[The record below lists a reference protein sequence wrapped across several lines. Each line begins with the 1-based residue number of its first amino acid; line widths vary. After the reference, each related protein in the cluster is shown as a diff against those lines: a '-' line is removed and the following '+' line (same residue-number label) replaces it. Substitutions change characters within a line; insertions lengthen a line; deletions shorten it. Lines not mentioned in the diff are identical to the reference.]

1 MAPPAGSP
9 LPLDARS
16 CHSGGKPS
24 EVSVNP
30 YVSKSLWWVGAVSS
44 VLIALVSYRYFAP
57 AIPVPPNLASN
68 LMARPWL
75 WVHAG
80 LAATALI
87 TGPWQFIPRLRTRRP
102 RVHRVLGRVYVFSCL
117 VGGVAGLLLA
127 SGTSAGPI
135 ARAGFGLLAIVW
147 LGVNA
152 NAFRLALAGRY
163 AEHRQWMIRSFALT
177 FGAVTLR
184 VYLPLAQ
191 VMGIEFMTAYR
202 AISWLAWVP
211 NLMLA
216 ELYIRSLTLR
226 RPVAAV
232 S

>member
-1 MAPPAGSP
+1 MNPAIT
-9 LPLDARS
+9 RT
-16 CHSGGKPS
+16 
-24 EVSVNP
+24 
-30 YVSKSLWWVGAVSS
+30 LWWVGAITS

-57 AIPVPPNLASN
+57 AIPPPQNIVSN
-68 LMARPWL
+68 PMAHPWL

-87 TGPWQFIPRLRTRRP
+87 AGPWQFIPGLRAKRP
-102 RVHRVLGRVYVFSCL
+102 RVHRWTGRVYIFCCL

-127 SGTSAGPI
+127 SGSTAGPI

-147 LGVNA
+147 LFVNA
-152 NAFRLALAGRY
+152 NGLRLAMTGRY

-184 VYLPLAQ
+184 IYMPLAA
-191 VMGIEFMTAYR
+191 VMGLDPLMAYR
-202 AISWLAWVP
+202 AIAWLAWVP

-216 ELYIRSLTLR
+216 ELYLR
-226 RPVAAV
+226 GAPGRRTAAA
-232 S
+232 